1 MNLKKVGHRILALSL
16 SLALAL
22 SSAFAMPEA
31 SYAAGRFSDTAG
43 HWAEQFISRAYNLN
57 IVSGYPTGKFMPDK
71 AVTRA
76 EFVSMINSALELNSS
91 SYFNTDL
98 KDVLAGQWYY
108 RDVTAAMTAGYAG
121 GYSDNTFRPNNYI
134 SRQEAAVM
142 LARVIPDYKGKG
154 SLKSFKDYRQV
165 AQWATAAMEKMNG
178 RKYMGAYSDGRLH
191 PADPLT
197 RAQTAKILCDI
208 LDNETIEKSD
218 KIVDENNTKLTERV
232 YVGDVVID
240 EDLGEGNATIDNCV
254 ILGTLY
260 VEGGG
265 SKSVTINNARIANMV
280 VRKDDTPVRIVTKG
294 DTVISKATASRS
306 SILQTSGKNGYG
318 ILETTVNKGAELT
331 LKGNFPVVKIV
342 GSTAAVTLESGK
354 IDALTVERAG
364 MYSDITLTGKASVT
378 EATVNGESYF
388 HGTGII
394 AHMNVNADNI
404 TYETKP
410 QKMAVGVNIDR
421 AVGEADTRS
430 DVEVEFDPDNKDTN
444 VNLDAK
450 ITLTFNTS
458 VKLAN
463 GTAITSS
470 NIKNFATLRVASRGG
485 IEVECT
491 GTINAAKKVVT
502 LAPKNELS
510 SNTRY
515 YVVLAD
521 ESIMNANGSKND
533 EEYVYF
539 TTGSTGSNSLAT
551 YRPRDG
557 ATGVATDPNITIDF
571 SEDVVKYSDGKE
583 VTDSDLKECIAF
595 RMGEDGKGS
604 AVAYTASIRSQ
615 DTITIK
621 PSSPLTPGETYY
633 VAVIANKL
641 KTKAGGKAISGSSAS
656 WRVVYAS
663 PPVITPSA
671 ATLSTLTLAP
681 SGGSNVLTGFSPSKF
696 SYDVTVPYETPS
708 VDVTA
713 AAASGTSITI
723 NGAPATSVAG
733 IALVPSSIT
742 TIKVAAA
749 ASGAAISTY
758 QLNVEVAGNTTL
770 SGITVGGISLVPG
783 SSPYSANVPTSA
795 TSVPISISTVDPN
808 AVIKINGGSPGTG
821 TLSTDIT
828 LSPGSQ
834 SITFT
839 VMSNRTTKEYTIYIS
854 RHL

>member
-22 SSAFAMPEA
+22 SSAFAMPSN

-43 HWAEQFISRAYNLN
+43 HWAEQFILRAYNLD
-57 IVSGYPTGKFMPDK
+57 IVSGYPNGKFMPDK

-76 EFVSMINSALELNSS
+76 EFVSMINSALNLNSS

-108 RDVTAAMTAGYAG
+108 PYVTAAVTAGYAG

-142 LARVIPDYKGKG
+142 LSRVLPTYKEKG
-154 SLKSFKDYRQV
+154 SLKSFKDYKQV

-178 RKYMGAYSDGRLH
+178 RQYMGAYSDGRLH
-191 PADPLT
+191 PSDPLT

-208 LDNETIEKSD
+208 LDNETIETKE
-218 KIVDENNTKLTERV
+218 KVVDENNAKLTERI

-265 SKSVTINNARIANMV
+265 SKSVTINNSRVANMV
-280 VRKDDTPVRIVTKG
+280 VRKDDTPVRVVTKG
-294 DTVISKATASRS
+294 DTIIPKVTASRS
-306 SILQTSGKNGYG
+306 SILQTSGKAGYG
-318 ILETTVNKGAELT
+318 VLELTVNKGADLT
-331 LKGNFPVVKIV
+331 LKGNFPVVKV
-342 GSTAAVTLESGK
+342 AGSAAAVTLESGK

-364 MYSDITLTGKASVT
+364 MYSDITLAGKASVT

-388 HGTGII
+388 HGTGPI

-410 QKMAVGVNIDR
+410 KKMAVGVNIDR
-421 AVGEADTRS
+421 AVGEADTKS
-430 DVEVEFDPDNKDTN
+430 DVDVEFDPDNKDTN

-458 VKLAN
+458 IKLAN

-502 LAPKNELS
+502 LTPKNELS

-533 EEYVYF
+533 EDYAYF

-557 ATGVATDPNITIDF
+557 ATGVSTDPNITIDF
-571 SEDVVKYSDGKE
+571 SEDVVKYSDGKD

-604 AVAYTASIRSQ
+604 AVAYTASISSR

-656 WRVVYAS
+656 WRVAYAT
-663 PPVITPSA
+663 TPSA
-671 ATLSTLTLAP
+671 ATLSTLTLAT
-681 SGGSNVLTGFSPSKF
+681 SGGINLLTGFSPSKF
-696 SYDVTVPYETPS
+696 SYDVTVPFETSS
-708 VDVTA
+708 VDVSAT
-713 AAASGTSITI
+713 AASGTSITI
-723 NGAPATSVAG
+723 NGTTATSASG
-733 IALVPSSIT
+733 IALVPSAVT
-742 TIKVAAA
+742 TVKVVAS

-758 QLNVEVAGNTTL
+758 QLNVEVAGNTSL
-770 SGITVGGISLVPG
+770 KAITVGGISLVPG
-783 SSPYSANVPTSA
+783 SAPYSANVPTSA
-795 TSVPISISTVDPN
+795 TSVPISISTDDPN

-821 TLSTDIT
+821 SLSADVGLKPGD
-828 LSPGSQ
+828 LSQ
-834 SITFT
+834 TITFT